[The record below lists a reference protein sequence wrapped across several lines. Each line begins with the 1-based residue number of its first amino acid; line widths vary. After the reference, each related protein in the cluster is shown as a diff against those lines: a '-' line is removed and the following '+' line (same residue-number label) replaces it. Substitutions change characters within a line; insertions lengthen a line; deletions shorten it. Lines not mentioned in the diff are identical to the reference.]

1 MRKKLI
7 GIDHE
12 GAGGGASCGQ
22 EAPAPPLLQQH
33 GITAALPLR
42 PAAMARLRTWMAD
55 HGREALA
62 LTLRQAA
69 DIAGLEPHYLSALF
83 RDCVGESFRDWRRR
97 VRTMQALQFIQGG
110 SQSIDEAAVAVGY
123 GGRRSLE
130 RAVKI
135 MTGKSPGEFKKN
147 GRSEPDFAVRFRLTQ
162 MPDVRGKDCR

>member
-1 MRKKLI
+1 MQKKLI
-7 GIDHE
+7 ETDIE
-12 GAGGGASCGQ
+12 GTGGGTASCG
-22 EAPAPPLLQQH
+22 LQQH
-33 GITAALPLR
+33 AGITAALPLR

-97 VRTMQALQFIQGG
+97 VRATQALQFIERE
-110 SQSIDEAAVAVGY
+110 SRSIDEAAAAVGY

-130 RAVKI
+130 RAVKTV
-135 MTGKSPGEFKKN
+135 TGRSPGAFKRN
-147 GRSEPDFAVRFRLTQ
+147 GRSEPDFAARFR
-162 MPDVRGKDCR
+162 